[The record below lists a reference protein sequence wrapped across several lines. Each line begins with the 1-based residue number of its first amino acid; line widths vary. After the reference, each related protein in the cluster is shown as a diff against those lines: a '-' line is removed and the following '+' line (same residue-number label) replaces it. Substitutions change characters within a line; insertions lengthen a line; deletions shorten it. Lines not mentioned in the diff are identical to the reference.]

1 MEYTDRYKAFCKRM
15 SIYRKLMDYD
25 QAKMAV
31 RVGMTTPEYS
41 NREAGR
47 SMVSGIDLR
56 KFSDSGADIDKMLV
70 DVDEKPCRY
79 EISSE
84 IETFGEESK
93 KEYVRGVVSE
103 HILYM
108 CEKKIAD
115 FSDET
120 VKYIRLLKSI
130 DKDSTKDSMLK
141 CIRDVNGITDQQ
153 VISDNLGISRFKYS
167 KIENNKELPDA
178 MVLIRLYDLYGSIFL
193 IKMLDMSNIC
203 FYNKHMFELYSDLTT
218 MEKLEIL
225 ADAAKYDVACTSS
238 GVDRKGK
245 KGFLGNSVACGV
257 CHSFGADGR
266 CISLLKVLMTNHCVY
281 DCKYCMN
288 RCSNDVP
295 RATFTPDE
303 LCRLVIE
310 FYKRNYIEG
319 LFLSS
324 GVLKNPS
331 YTMERICETLMLL
344 RTKYRFNGYIHVKAI
359 PGAPDELLSR
369 AGYLADR
376 VSINLEL
383 PTAQSLSKLAP
394 NKSFKTILEPMEKI
408 TGTIAANRLALGKDA
423 RMERSSINR
432 YLTGS
437 IFNQNGTDNGQA
449 ALSGTQRTA
458 LESGDKLSL
467 PAVSKDMCVKRP
479 FAPAG
484 QSTQMIIGATPETD
498 LTLIRTTQHLYKNYD
513 LKRVFYSAYIP
524 LNEDSALPQL
534 DADVPLLREH
544 RLYQAD
550 WLLRFYGFQ
559 ADELLSES
567 RPNFNEQLD
576 PKCDWAIRHL
586 GQFPVEVQNA
596 SYDML
601 LRIPGI
607 GPKSA
612 RRIVETRRYAKLDF
626 DILKKI
632 GVVLKRAHYFITC
645 NGRMMYRIPIE
656 ESYITECLTD
666 DNHKENW
673 EITHQNE
680 KYQQLS
686 LFE

>member
-25 QAKMAV
+25 QVKMAV

-56 KFSDSGADIDKMLV
+56 KISDSGADIDKMLV

-79 EISSE
+79 VISSE

-103 HILYM
+103 HILY
-108 CEKKIAD
+108 
-115 FSDET
+115 
-120 VKYIRLLKSI
+120 
-130 DKDSTKDSMLK
+130 
-141 CIRDVNGITDQQ
+141 
-153 VISDNLGISRFKYS
+153 
-167 KIENNKELPDA
+167 
-178 MVLIRLYDLYGSIFL
+178 
-193 IKMLDMSNIC
+193 
-203 FYNKHMFELYSDLTT
+203 
-218 MEKLEIL
+218 
-225 ADAAKYDVACTSS
+225 
-238 GVDRKGK
+238 
-245 KGFLGNSVACGV
+245 
-257 CHSFGADGR
+257 
-266 CISLLKVLMTNHCVY
+266 
-281 DCKYCMN
+281 
-288 RCSNDVP
+288 
-295 RATFTPDE
+295 
-303 LCRLVIE
+303 
-310 FYKRNYIEG
+310 
-319 LFLSS
+319 
-324 GVLKNPS
+324 
-331 YTMERICETLMLL
+331 
-344 RTKYRFNGYIHVKAI
+344 
-359 PGAPDELLSR
+359 
-369 AGYLADR
+369 
-376 VSINLEL
+376 
-383 PTAQSLSKLAP
+383 
-394 NKSFKTILEPMEKI
+394 
-408 TGTIAANRLALGKDA
+408 
-423 RMERSSINR
+423 
-432 YLTGS
+432 
-437 IFNQNGTDNGQA
+437 
-449 ALSGTQRTA
+449 
-458 LESGDKLSL
+458 
-467 PAVSKDMCVKRP
+467 MCVKRP

-656 ESYITECLTD
+656 ESYITSCLTD

-680 KYQQLS
+680 KYHQLS